1 MTESAQ
7 KFDDNRATQ
16 ACPCGLPQT
25 YSRCCG
31 AFHTGEAVAP
41 TPERLM
47 RSRYSAF
54 AMGDAAYLLRTWHPT
69 SRPNKLVLDA
79 GLIWK
84 RLVIEASSGGGLG
97 AHAGT
102 VTFTA
107 IARDA
112 EGRHAQREH
121 SRFLREQG
129 SWFYVD
135 GDALDG

>member
-1 MTESAQ
+1 MTENVQ
-7 KFDDNRATQ
+7 NLDDHRVAQ

-25 YSRCCG
+25 YSLCCG
-31 AFHTGEAVAP
+31 VFHVGEAIAP

-47 RSRYSAF
+47 RSRYAAF
-54 AMGDAAYLLRTWHPT
+54 ARGETAYLLRTWHPT
-69 SRPNKLVLDA
+69 TRPKELLLDA
-79 GLIWK
+79 GLTWK
-84 RLVIEASSGGGLG
+84 RLVIEATSGGALG

-129 SWFYVD
+129 RWFYVD
-135 GDALDG
+135 GDALDV